1 MRSVKLGDQSFG
13 GFTKIVIRDE
23 TLRSILEPHFRVAKR
38 VLDLRHNCIMQ
49 HLTIRA
55 RRLLRPIAIE
65 GCLRRGDDEQILRT
79 GGA

>member
-38 VLDLRHNCIMQ
+38 VLD
-49 HLTIRA
+49 
-55 RRLLRPIAIE
+55 
-65 GCLRRGDDEQILRT
+65 
-79 GGA
+79 